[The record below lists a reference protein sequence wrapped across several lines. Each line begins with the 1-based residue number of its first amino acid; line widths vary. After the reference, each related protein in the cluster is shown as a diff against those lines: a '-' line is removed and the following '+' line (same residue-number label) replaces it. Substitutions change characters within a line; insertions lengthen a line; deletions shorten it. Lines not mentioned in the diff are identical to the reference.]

1 MQKLQSSY
9 DAVTV
14 TEKGT
19 SIYYLFIFN
28 CFDFTFIFLY
38 SFYYQYG
45 DNIKISK
52 LSQNFSQTP
61 DLDCPNLSLKFL
73 SVSQTRWTQI

>member
-1 MQKLQSSY
+1 MQKLQTSY
-9 DAVTV
+9 DAVTI

-19 SIYYLFIFN
+19 SIYYLFIFVLISRLSSY
-28 CFDFTFIFLY
+28 TL
-38 SFYYQYG
+38 FYYQYG

-52 LSQNFSQTP
+52 LSQFFSQTP
-61 DLDCPNLSLKFL
+61 DLDFPNLSLKFL

>member
-1 MQKLQSSY
+1 MQKLQTSY
-9 DAVTV
+9 DVVTI

-28 CFDFTFIFLY
+28 CLISLLSSY
-38 SFYYQYG
+38 ILFYYHYG

-52 LSQNFSQTP
+52 LSQFFSQTP
-61 DLDCPNLSLKFL
+61 DLDFPNLPLKFL